1 MNQNKTQQTDA
12 SVHQFLD
19 QVEPEQKKKDSFQ
32 LLELLSDITKAE
44 PKMWGGSIIGFGEY
58 HYKYKSGREG
68 DWFLSGF
75 SPRKNALTLYLMCDL
90 SHENLNFENLGKHKV
105 SKGCLYIKK
114 LEDIDVTVLR
124 GIIIESIKLTKEMY
138 A

>member
-1 MNQNKTQQTDA
+1 MKENKTKQNEA
-12 SVHQFLD
+12 SVYEFLA
-19 QVEPEQKKKDSFQ
+19 QVEPEQKKKDSHQ
-32 LLELLSDITKAE
+32 LLELLGKITKAT
-44 PKMWGGSIIGFGEY
+44 PKMWGASIVGFGQY

-90 SHENLNFENLGKHKV
+90 SHEKLDFENLGKYKK

-114 LEDIDVTVLR
+114 LDDIDTAVLQK
-124 GIIIESIKLTKEMY
+124 IIVQSIELTKEMY
-138 A
+138 S